1 MAVSEKDVFEA
12 LKRVIDPEIGID
24 IVNLGLVYD
33 VKIDGDRV
41 HVKMT
46 MTTPGCP
53 LYATLT
59 KNAEE
64 MVKSLEGVSDATV
77 ELVWDPPWR
86 PDMMSDEAK
95 EKLGYY

>member
-1 MAVSEKDVFEA
+1 MAVTQEQVMEA
-12 LKRVIDPEIGID
+12 LKKVVDPEIGID
-24 IVNLGLVYD
+24 IVNLGLIYD
-33 VKIDGDRV
+33 VRIEGDKV
-41 HVKMT
+41 FIKMT

-64 MVKSLEGVSDATV
+64 VVKSLEGVSDAKV

-95 EKLGYY
+95 EKLGYL